1 MPLCPGQSRFL
12 EAPFVSMLRMRSASL
27 KMQLRTILLSY
38 EKCVILRIEHT
49 PGFHI
54 MRIHLVRYLTSARVE
69 NNPQNFTYCEFIQL
83 VQIKRHC
90 LLSKN

>member
-1 MPLCPGQSRFL
+1 MFAIYGFHSENRFWN
-12 EAPFVSMLRMRSASL
+12 
-27 KMQLRTILLSY
+27 RTILLSY

-90 LLSKN
+90 LLSKNSLSAKFLLKRTNSY

>member
-1 MPLCPGQSRFL
+1 MFAIYGFHSENRFWN
-12 EAPFVSMLRMRSASL
+12 
-27 KMQLRTILLSY
+27 RTILLSY

-69 NNPQNFTYCEFIQL
+69 NNPQN
-83 VQIKRHC
+83 
-90 LLSKN
+90 